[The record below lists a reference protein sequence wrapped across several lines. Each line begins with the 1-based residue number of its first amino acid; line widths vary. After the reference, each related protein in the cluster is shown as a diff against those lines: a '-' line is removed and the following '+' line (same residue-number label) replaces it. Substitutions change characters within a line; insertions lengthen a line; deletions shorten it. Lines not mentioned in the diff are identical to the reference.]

1 MTAGASQSLS
11 PPKWHRGATFGRTR
25 KCIFVLPGKFFVG
38 RGTDVNKNGPEDNWT
53 NEDVA
58 IDMAILVSQV

>member
-1 MTAGASQSLS
+1 VFPRQNFNLKS
-11 PPKWHRGATFGRTR
+11 HRAATFGRTR
-25 KCIFVLPGKFFVG
+25 KRIFVFPRKFFVG